1 MTELVKPRE
10 IADAIGTSTNNIYQ
24 SYRNNP
30 SKQQFYEILQIGVF
44 VKKHNIDIGSLVRIA
59 EIYMDIKNGDQ

>member
-1 MTELVKPRE
+1 MQEIVKPRE

-30 SKQQFYEILQIGVF
+30 SKQHFYENWEEEEIKT
-44 VKKHNIDIGSLVRIA
+44 KK
-59 EIYMDIKNGDQ
+59 